1 MERSAPS
8 SCRDITEGHT
18 IVSYGLNGDGDYELR
33 SEYVCQPVEIA
44 NKQAWREID
53 RQIALS
59 EEKVLAGRVSCLHF
73 YMTANQMDVGLLAR
87 YSGQPRWKVRLH
99 LMPFFFKRASAGT
112 LQNYADLFKI
122 STDDLVR
129 GILRPPIYNK
139 E

>member
-8 SCRDITEGHT
+8 SCRDITEGRK

-44 NKQAWREID
+44 NTQAWAEID

-59 EEKVLAGRVSCLHF
+59 KEKVLAGRVSCLHF
-73 YMTANQMDVGLLAR
+73 YMTANQMDIGLLAR
-87 YSGQPRWKVRLH
+87 YSGQPGWKVRLH
-99 LMPFFFKRASAGT
+99 LMPFFFKRASART
-112 LQNYADLFKI
+112 VQIYADLFKV
-122 STDDLVR
+122 SPEDLVR
-129 GILRPPIYNK
+129 GILRPPIYHR